1 MGRIK
6 IINQVILDKLKTAF
20 LFGATDKEA
29 CLYAGICRD
38 TLYDYQKKN
47 KEFSDQK
54 EEWKSNP
61 LLKAKKTIFDN
72 LDKHTVAMW
81 YLERKAR
88 NEFNLKQ
95 NNYDKEKN
103 FMVVRWEEKKES
115 NPKNGCTIS

>member
-1 MGRIK
+1 MGRPVK
-6 IINQVILDKLKTAF
+6 FSQLVLNKLKEAF

-47 KEFSDQK
+47 KGFPDQK

-88 NEFNLKQ
+88 NEFDLKQ
-95 NNYDKEKN
+95 NNNDEAKN
-103 FMVVRWEEKKES
+103 FMVVRWAEEKEKNVNS
-115 NPKNGCTIS
+115 NTAS

>member
-1 MGRIK
+1 MPKQTKMNI
-6 IINQVILDKLKTAF
+6 QTLDKLREAF

-29 CLYAGICRD
+29 CLFAGICRD

-88 NEFNLKQ
+88 NEFDLKQ
-95 NNYDKEKN
+95 NNNDEEKN
-103 FMVVRWEEKKES
+103 FMVVRWVEEKEKNANS
-115 NPKNGCTIS
+115 NTAS

>member
-6 IINQVILDKLKTAF
+6 IIDQVILDKLREAF

-29 CLYAGICRD
+29 CLYVGICRD

-88 NEFNLKQ
+88 NEFDLKQ
-95 NNYDKEKN
+95 NNNDEVKN
-103 FMVVRWEEKKES
+103 FMVVRWAEEKEKNADS
-115 NPKNGCTIS
+115 NTAS

>member
-6 IINQVILDKLKTAF
+6 IIDQVILDKLREAF

-29 CLYAGICRD
+29 CLYVGICRD

-72 LDKHTVAMW
+72 LGKHRVAMW

-88 NEFNLKQ
+88 NEFDLKQ
-95 NNYDKEKN
+95 NNNDEEKNFIVVRWAEEKEKN
-103 FMVVRWEEKKES
+103 ANS
-115 NPKNGCTIS
+115 NTAS

>member
-1 MGRIK
+1 MARPIK
-6 IINQVILDKLKTAF
+6 ISEHVLNKLKEAF

-47 KEFSDQK
+47 PEFSDQK

-61 LLKAKKTIFDN
+61 VLKAKKTIFDN
-72 LDKHTVAMW
+72 LHKHTVAMW

-88 NEFNLKQ
+88 TEFDLKR
-95 NNYDKEKN
+95 NNIDEDKK
-103 FMVVRWEEKKES
+103 MIVVRWTEEKDI
-115 NPKNGCTIS
+115 NADI

>member
-1 MGRIK
+1 MGRPVK
-6 IINQVILDKLKTAF
+6 FSQLVLNKLKEAF

-88 NEFNLKQ
+88 NEFDLKQ
-95 NNYDKEKN
+95 NKSDEEKN
-103 FMVVRWEEKKES
+103 FMVVRWVEEKS
-115 NPKNGCTIS
+115 KNANFNTAS

>member
-1 MGRIK
+1 MGRSTVM
-6 IINQVILDKLKTAF
+6 NQSTLNKLKEAF

-29 CLYAGICRD
+29 CLYADICRD

-61 LLKAKKTIFDN
+61 LLKAKKTVFDN

-88 NEFNLKQ
+88 NEFDLKQ
-95 NNYDKEKN
+95 NNNDEEKNFIVVRWVEEKEKN
-103 FMVVRWEEKKES
+103 ANS
-115 NPKNGCTIS
+115 NTAS

>member
-1 MGRIK
+1 MGRSTLM
-6 IINQVILDKLKTAF
+6 NELTLNKLKEAF

-47 KEFSDQK
+47 KGFSDQK

-88 NEFNLKQ
+88 NEFDLKQ
-95 NNYDKEKN
+95 NNNDEEKNFIVVRWAEEKEKN
-103 FMVVRWEEKKES
+103 ANS
-115 NPKNGCTIS
+115 NTAS

>member
-6 IINQVILDKLKTAF
+6 IIDQVILDKLREAF

-29 CLYAGICRD
+29 CLYVGICRD

-88 NEFNLKQ
+88 NEFDLKQ
-95 NNYDKEKN
+95 NNNGEVKN
-103 FMVVRWEEKKES
+103 FMVVRWAEEKEKNADS
-115 NPKNGCTIS
+115 NTAS